1 MEDTTVTW
9 CLFDPSGGAPFPR
22 RCFLV
27 AREIDCGNWLAR
39 GYMPAHQHCELFYKL
54 NLVGSTLNFFLRRR
68 SGKLIRS
75 ECALRQSHGTTE
87 SSHRQSTCN
96 VDFDDDVG
104 GKCDVSALICSTT
117 YYVTQVPW
125 SAACRPART
134 IRYTTTNHA
143 TERDLCQE
151 RQV

>member
-1 MEDTTVTW
+1 
-9 CLFDPSGGAPFPR
+9 
-22 RCFLV
+22 
-27 AREIDCGNWLAR
+27 
-39 GYMPAHQHCELFYKL
+39 MPQM
-54 NLVGSTLNFFLRRR
+54 SRR

-75 ECALRQSHGTTE
+75 ECALRQSHGATE

-117 YYVTQVPW
+117 NYVTQVPW

-134 IRYTTTNHA
+134 IRYTTTNHV
-143 TERDLCQE
+143 TERDIYKQFLRSVPCMKKE
-151 RQV
+151 NLGGRPVFPSFQVQLLAFAVSFNSILHFQCNRSPFNRTWKKRSGEIDD